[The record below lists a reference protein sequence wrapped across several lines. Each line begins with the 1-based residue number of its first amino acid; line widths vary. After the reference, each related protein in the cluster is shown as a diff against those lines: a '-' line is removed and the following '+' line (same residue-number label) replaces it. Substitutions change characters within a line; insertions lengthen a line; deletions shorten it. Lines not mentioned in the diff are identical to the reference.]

1 MSCHYSTTSGREMP
15 NVKTKRI
22 KQHRKLKRQR
32 NLNANLRCFET
43 SSMPV
48 KSETAANNFARH
60 STPILINAEW
70 WVKMSQ
76 ARKQCRKPGDRPRS
90 KSKPATRMFTDTAR
104 LLFGKLNSE

>member
-1 MSCHYSTTSGREMP
+1 MP

-32 NLNANLRCFET
+32 NLNANLRCFEDVDI
-43 SSMPV
+43 PV
-48 KSETAANNFARH
+48 KSETARNNFVRY
-60 STPILINAEW
+60 STPKQFKAEW

-90 KSKPATRMFTDTAR
+90 KSKPSDKMFTTTAT
-104 LLFGKLNSE
+104 LLYGKISGN